1 MTGDAQLEEGVTDDI
16 RQVEEMTDHDVLIE
30 EEAMADDILIEEDE
44 GEGQLA
50 LAAGA
55 SGWLEAAT

>member
-1 MTGDAQLEEGVTDDI
+1 MTGDAQLEEVEEG
-16 RQVEEMTDHDVLIE
+16 QVEEMTDHDALIE

-44 GEGQLA
+44 GEGRLA